1 MSDQHTAFIGS
12 IPENYDRYLGP
23 VLFEPYA
30 SDLVERLNI
39 SEGAAVLEL
48 ACGTGVVTRL
58 LRDRFPP
65 SVRLVATD
73 LNEAMI
79 AYAARK
85 FRPDEAIEW
94 KQSDATNLPFPGES
108 FDAVVCQ
115 FGLMFVPDKER
126 AIREAYRV
134 LKPGGAFLFSV
145 WDAIEHN
152 DLAYI
157 AHTTISTFFEHD
169 PPNFYEIPFC
179 FHDPE
184 AIASLLTKAG
194 FRDIKL
200 SLLTLPSISPTA
212 SEAAKGL
219 VEGNPVIVA
228 INERRPADVSKIMA
242 AVAKAVAARCGDMPV
257 RGRMQAFVCA
267 ALR

>member
-23 VLFEPYA
+23 ALFEPYA
-30 SDLVERLNI
+30 FDMAERLNV
-39 SEGAAVLEL
+39 SEGASVLEL
-48 ACGTGVVTRL
+48 ACGTGIVTRR
-58 LRDRFPP
+58 LRDRLPP
-65 SVRLVATD
+65 GVRLIATD

-79 AYAARK
+79 GYAARK
-85 FRPDEAIEW
+85 FRPGEAVEW
-94 KQSDATNLPFPGES
+94 KQADATALPFADES

-134 LKPGGAFLFSV
+134 LNLGGTFLFST
-145 WDAIEHN
+145 WDAIEQN
-152 DLAYI
+152 DLAHI

-169 PPNFYEIPFC
+169 PPDFYEVPFC

-184 AIASLLTKAG
+184 VIRSLLMGTG

-200 SLLTLPSISPTA
+200 SLLTLPSISPSA

-228 INERRPADVSKIMA
+228 INERSPSDVPRIVA
-242 AVAKAVAARCGDMPV
+242 AVAAAVAARCGDMPV
-257 RGRMQAFVCA
+257 QGRMQAYVCTA
-267 ALR
+267 VR